1 MSKMIELKAY
11 TCCCLSSQNNGNGEQ
26 SSRGQE
32 VMQVVQGTYPGSV
45 NQNGPYGVKREVNQG
60 DIVNQ
65 STGFQCNILR
75 GQEVLPAVQGTY
87 PESVNQNGPYGVQ
100 IDLEINQ
107 RAVVNQ
113 STEYLAL
120 RVEKKMNKLIGKFQS
135 KTLQSCFPLQGQLRG
150 FLCNSKFFLQ

>member
-1 MSKMIELKAY
+1 MFIEQAY
-11 TCCCLSSQNNGNGEQ
+11 TCCCVHVSSQNNGNGEQ

-32 VMQVVQGTYPGSV
+32 VLPTVQGTYRYPGSD

-75 GQEVLPAVQGTY
+75 GQGVLPAVQGTY
-87 PESVNQNGPYGVQ
+87 PESVNQNGPYGAQ

-120 RVEKKMNKLIGKFQS
+120 RVEKKMKI
-135 KTLQSCFPLQGQLRG
+135 TCY
-150 FLCNSKFFLQ
+150 

>member
-1 MSKMIELKAY
+1 
-11 TCCCLSSQNNGNGEQ
+11 
-26 SSRGQE
+26 
-32 VMQVVQGTYPGSV
+32 MQVVQGTYPGSV

-87 PESVNQNGPYGVQ
+87 PESVNQNGPYGAQ

-113 STEYLAL
+113 STEYLAF
-120 RVEKKMNKLIGKFQS
+120 RVEKKMKI
-135 KTLQSCFPLQGQLRG
+135 TCY
-150 FLCNSKFFLQ
+150 